1 MKASYT
7 HFERQASFQTQTPAY
22 SVDVEVAAVAS
33 GVGTVVAA
41 GTDSWRPLR
50 ERHYSRLAF
59 LIWVLLQTC
68 AEQTEGPGLKNLEAQ
83 VGLGLPSD
91 VSKFR

>member
-1 MKASYT
+1 MKSAYT
-7 HFERQASFQTQTPAY
+7 HFERQASFQTQTPAC

-50 ERHYSRLAF
+50 ERH
-59 LIWVLLQTC
+59 
-68 AEQTEGPGLKNLEAQ
+68 
-83 VGLGLPSD
+83 
-91 VSKFR
+91 